1 MVTEVSAEEGTPN
14 PGLGVLRAEAGKMTV
29 S

>member
-1 MVTEVSAEEGTPN
+1 MVAEVSAKEGTPN
-14 PGLGVLRAEAGKMTV
+14 PGLGVLRAEAGKMRV